1 MIDLFGSDSDD
12 WEDDDF
18 GADLAEAVEVHC
30 PYCGAGIDLGV
41 DQSGGGVQEYVEDCQ
56 VCCQPLMVRVTLDG
70 DGVPAVLVN
79 TLDES

>member
-41 DQSGGGVQEYVEDCQ
+41 DQSGGGECRSTSRT
-56 VCCQPLMVRVTLDG
+56 VRC
-70 DGVPAVLVN
+70 AA
-79 TLDES
+79 SR